1 MTDPDSVNE
10 SLARYV
16 LSGNLEL
23 NLGPYI
29 LGWVIGTSTVPA
41 RKARTA
47 I

>member
-1 MTDPDSVNE
+1 MDAISGMTGGVSNMTNPDSVNE

-29 LGWVIGTSTVPA
+29 LG
-41 RKARTA
+41 
-47 I
+47 